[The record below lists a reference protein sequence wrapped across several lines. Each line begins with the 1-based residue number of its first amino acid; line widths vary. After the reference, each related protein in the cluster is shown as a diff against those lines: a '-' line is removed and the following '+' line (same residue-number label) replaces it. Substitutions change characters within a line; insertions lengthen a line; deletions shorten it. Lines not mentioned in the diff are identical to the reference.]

1 MNSRTNNEPNE
12 FQPLRSNRQPQIVS
26 GLNGSFDRKPLGE
39 QNCAVRRQE
48 IMVILGNVGILSGGM
63 ALGLP
68 TVTLRQLTD
77 PNESIHLT
85 LSQSSWFASLNMLS
99 CPIGGLLCA
108 LILDRLGRKRT
119 LYLLNMFAIIAWLLM
134 ALSTHFNTETAYLM
148 LMISRLVIGITNG
161 MSGAP
166 VGVYAAEISM
176 PKIRGRLILGTSI
189 AVASGITLIY
199 LLGFFIRDDWQLIA
213 LICSGYQII
222 SLLCVIPMPETPS
235 WLISKGRIAEAKA
248 SMNYFRGLEK
258 SALITNTEV
267 EAEFNILQNSIQ
279 LGVGEKKP
287 SFFRSLK
294 LPEVYKPL
302 LILITLFAF
311 QQTTGIF
318 VVIVYAVQISTEA
331 GVTID
336 PFLCAVL
343 IGITRVLTTCPM
355 GIILEKWGRR
365 RSGIISALGMCYCM
379 FLLAAQS
386 WSEWLS
392 KVPFLPVIAIVGFI
406 LLSTLGLYTLPFF
419 MISELFPQKVRG
431 PASGITVA
439 VGMFLA
445 FLCIKI
451 YPSMKDVIGNE
462 YCFVVYGVMAFL
474 ATIFIYLFLPETRGR
489 TLLQIEDE
497 FRHRLLRNSRSSAL
511 VEMRE
516 VFIK

>member
-1 MNSRTNNEPNE
+1 MNEKLNNELNE
-12 FQPLRSNRQPQIVS
+12 FQSLRTNGQPQIVA
-26 GLNGSFDRKPLGE
+26 GLHKPLSRKPLGE
-39 QNCAVRRQE
+39 QKCAIRRQA
-48 IMVILGNVGILSGGM
+48 IMVILGNVGLLATGM
-63 ALGLP
+63 GLGLP
-68 TVTLRQLTD
+68 TVTLKQITD
-77 PNESIHLT
+77 PNEAIHLT
-85 LSQSSWFASLNMLS
+85 ASQATWFASLNMLS
-99 CPIGGLLCA
+99 SPIGGLLCA
-108 LILDRLGRKRT
+108 LLLDRLGRKRT
-119 LYLLNMFAIIAWLLM
+119 LYSLNVLAITSWMLM
-134 ALSTHFNTETAYLM
+134 ALSIQFSTETAYLM
-148 LMISRLVIGITNG
+148 LMMSRFVIGLSSG
-161 MSGAP
+161 MSSAP
-166 VGVYAAEISM
+166 VGVYAAEIST

-222 SLLCVIPMPETPS
+222 SLLCVIPMPESPS

-258 SALITNTEV
+258 SALITNSEI
-267 EAEFNILQNSIQ
+267 EAEFNILQKSIQ

-343 IGITRVLTTCPM
+343 IGVTRVLTTCPM

-365 RSGIISALGMCYCM
+365 RSGIISAIGMCCCM

-386 WSEWLS
+386 WCEWLN

-439 VGMFLA
+439 VGMFLS
-445 FLCIKI
+445 FVCIKT
-451 YPSMKDVIGNE
+451 YPSMKEAIGNE

-489 TLLQIEDE
+489 TLLRIEEE
-497 FRHRLLRNSRSSAL
+497 FRHRSIRNSRSSAP